1 MNALP
6 RGGDAPVAAPAT
18 RAVVDALYEAFGR
31 GDAGG
36 MLALL
41 TDDVSV
47 RFLGQADLRGV
58 EEAARFF
65 AFAGGLLKDVDFRIE
80 RKIIDGEW
88 AAVIWNESATTTS
101 GEPWENH
108 GVDVIRV
115 QEGRISVLHENNDV
129 RLVARHFP
137 RYTKGPSDLSS
148 ANSGNALRSGQETL
162 ILYCM
167 GTYHL
172 ISCGAG

>member
-1 MNALP
+1 MSAQP
-6 RGGDAPVAAPAT
+6 PSAQPPGAQPPSGDASVVGSAT

-31 GDAGG
+31 GDADG

-41 TDDVSV
+41 ADDVSV

-58 EEAARFF
+58 EAAARFF

-88 AAVIWNESATTTS
+88 AAVIWNESATTAS

-115 QEGRISVLHENNDV
+115 TGARISVLHENNDV

-137 RYTKGPSDLSS
+137 QFS
-148 ANSGNALRSGQETL
+148 
-162 ILYCM
+162 
-167 GTYHL
+167 
-172 ISCGAG
+172 